1 MGEEWGASMPWQFFT
16 SHPEPERGRA
26 TAEGRLAEFVQM
38 GWNESVVP
46 DPRDP
51 ETYLRSRLDWSEL
64 ADDDHARLLA
74 LHRELIDLRR
84 ATPELSDPSFAHTS
98 AASDGDDAD
107 ALPESF
113 RMLRG
118 PGIHY
123 ARSGLIA
130 VCAAFAHGTVMHSR
144 LPGATVLLT
153 LLRLFCCRRGMLAC
167 TSTRRLVKRS
177 SSCLLARP
185 PSSGCA
191 EAGRSEPV
199 L

>member
-1 MGEEWGASMPWQFFT
+1 MLFMGEEWGASMPWQFFT

-130 VCAAFAHGTVMHSR
+130 VCAAFAHGTVMQFAPAGGDGPPDSVASLLLSTGDAR
-144 LPGATVLLT
+144 LHIDAATGEAQLELPARAAAVER
-153 LLRLFCCRRGMLAC
+153 LR
-167 TSTRRLVKRS
+167 
-177 SSCLLARP
+177 
-185 PSSGCA
+185 
-191 EAGRSEPV
+191 
-199 L
+199 